1 MGMIAINGGV
11 CAASG
16 FMAASIAAGIRKKG
30 REDMAMIFSKEPCT
44 VAGTFTSNVVK
55 AAPVQWDK
63 EIVNSGNKVHAVVV
77 NSGIANA
84 CTGQEGMDACIT
96 EASCVAEQFGN
107 SFKKES
113 VLVASTGVIGMQL
126 PVDKMKDAIVGLVPK
141 LDSSAE
147 NATLASKAIMTTDTV
162 NKEFAV
168 EFTLDGKKVHI
179 GGMTKGSGMIHPMM
193 CTMLCFITTDAAIS
207 REMLQKALREDV
219 VDTYNMISVDGDTST
234 NDTCVILAN
243 ATAGNKEITE
253 EGPDYETFKEALHQV
268 NSTLATRMAADG
280 EGASHLFTVKVVN
293 AKTKEEA
300 RTLARSVVSST
311 LTKAAIYGK
320 DANWGRILC
329 AMGYSGAEFDP
340 DKVDLYFVNDIGKI
354 AVYKQGVPLQFDEDF
369 AEEILSYQEVTA
381 LVDMNEGTETSTA
394 WGCDLTHE
402 YVDINADYRT

>member
-1 MGMIAINGGV
+1 MAMISVNGGV

-16 FMAASIAAGIRKKG
+16 FMAASVAAGIKKKD
-30 REDMAMIFSKEPCT
+30 RDDMAMIFSKEPCT

-63 EIVNSGNKVHAVVV
+63 EVVSSGSPVHAVVV

-84 CTGQEGMDACIT
+84 CTGKEGMDACMA
-96 EASCVAEQFGN
+96 EAQCVAEQFGDT
-107 SFKKES
+107 FKKES

-126 PVDKMKDAIVGLVPK
+126 PIDKMIDAISEMVPK
-141 LDSSAE
+141 LDASVDS
-147 NATLASKAIMTTDTV
+147 ATLASKAIMTTDTV
-162 NKEFAV
+162 NKEFAI

-179 GGMTKGSGMIHPMM
+179 GGMTKGSGMIHPRM
-193 CTMLCFITTDAAIS
+193 CTMLCFLTTDVAIS
-207 REMLQKALREDV
+207 KEMLQKALSEDV

-243 ATAGNKEITE
+243 GTAGNTEITS
-253 EGPDYETFKEALHQV
+253 EGADYEAFKEALHQV
-268 NSTLATRMAADG
+268 NSTLATRMASDG

-293 AKTKEEA
+293 AHDKQEA

-329 AMGYSGAEFDP
+329 AMGYSGAQFDP
-340 DKVDLYFVNDIGKI
+340 TTVDLYFVNDIGKI
-354 AVYKQGVPLQFDEDF
+354 AVYKQGVPLDFDEDF
-369 AEEILSYQEVTA
+369 ATEILSYQEVTA
-381 LVDMNEGTETSTA
+381 LVDMNEGQETATA

>member
-1 MGMIAINGGV
+1 MKEITGGITAAKGFK
-11 CAASG
+11 AASCE
-16 FMAASIAAGIRKKG
+16 AGIKYKDRT
-30 REDMAMIFSKEPCT
+30 DMALIYSTEPC
-44 VAGTFTSNVVK
+44 VCAGTFTSNVVK

-96 EASCVAEQFGN
+96 EASCVAGQFGN

-243 ATAGNKEITE
+243 ATAEANSVKASAISYT
-253 EGPDYETFKEALHQV
+253 DSILASIEALMSNSISEQHQRFQAMQDSMQKTYSV
-268 NSTLATRMAADG
+268 
-280 EGASHLFTVKVVN
+280 VVN
-293 AKTKEEA
+293 NRRELNNAMQ
-300 RTLARSVVSST
+300 ST
-311 LTKAAIYGK
+311 PSQAPVAPMEPQYNDDYAAQ
-320 DANWGRILC
+320 D
-329 AMGYSGAEFDP
+329 
-340 DKVDLYFVNDIGKI
+340 
-354 AVYKQGVPLQFDEDF
+354 DF
-369 AEEILSYQEVTA
+369 QQ
-381 LVDMNEGTETSTA
+381 
-394 WGCDLTHE
+394 
-402 YVDINADYRT
+402 